1 MYEEDGDFLPA
12 ENSGYFGKVP
22 DSVLQDRDLLYDR
35 LADDIRANLDMEAVY
50 SVLQVDKS
58 QVRLCDEGF

>member
-35 LADDIRANLDMEAVY
+35 LADDIRANLELEAVY
-50 SVLQVDKS
+50 SVLQC
-58 QVRLCDEGF
+58 R